1 MHTYHFLTPCGIVE
15 LQAPNILEAIAKFRH
30 VLPDMDY
37 YVIKQLPSAYKL
49 HFAVGEE
56 QLN

>member
-15 LQAPNILEAIAKFRH
+15 LQAPNILEAIARFRY
-30 VLPDMDY
+30 VLPDMEY
-37 YVIKQLPSAYKL
+37 YMIKQLPVPELLKFHWA
-49 HFAVGEE
+49 EE